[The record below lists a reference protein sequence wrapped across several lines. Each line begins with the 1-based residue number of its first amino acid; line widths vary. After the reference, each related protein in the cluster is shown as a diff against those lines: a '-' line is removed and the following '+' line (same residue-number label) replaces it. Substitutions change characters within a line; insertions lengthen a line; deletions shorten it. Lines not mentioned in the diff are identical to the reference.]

1 MAGDGGVQWPD
12 QAVLDTW
19 NRVHEV
25 AAWVGGSE
33 ALTMAILTPLGAW
46 VDGQLVAAQPAR
58 IRDLAAI
65 SPVLAVTSFHAATVE
80 TGPAVQGVIPT
91 RPINLIELAQ
101 AESDLASAQEE
112 IKDQI
117 ITAVSSISF
126 EIAIT

>member
-46 VDGQLVAAQPAR
+46 VDGQPVAAQPAR

-65 SPVLAVTSFHAATVE
+65 SPVIAVTTFRHDRDGAAGGGSAGGPHAAHHPH
-80 TGPAVQGVIPT
+80 GARAGH
-91 RPINLIELAQ
+91 L
-101 AESDLASAQEE
+101 DLAGLPAPGRRRSERR
-112 IKDQI
+112 
-117 ITAVSSISF
+117 
-126 EIAIT
+126 

>member
-12 QAVLDTW
+12 QAALDTW

-33 ALTMAILTPLGAW
+33 ALTTAILTPLGAW
-46 VDGQLVAAQPAR
+46 VVGQPVAAQPAR

-65 SPVLAVTSFHAATVE
+65 TPVTAVTTFRGAQIVM
-80 TGPAVQGVIPT
+80 GPAVQGVVPT

-101 AESDLASAQEE
+101 AILIYRVCRRRVGADDADPTPVWDAAQ
-112 IKDQI
+112 
-117 ITAVSSISF
+117 TA
-126 EIAIT
+126 A